1 MKKII
6 SLIVISVMLLSALVM
21 NVGAADEA
29 FTKEAAEALLIE
41 GYQRWTLIQERVITD
56 NGKYLKEDEIKVDSK
71 LQTLTEFNVKGDGSA
86 YKRADIAEILDYV
99 PVTDERFDTM
109 DKCYAYLEQVFTVD
123 MSKSVVERNAYIMGD
138 YVESIRLSNGGK
150 LFSPSKNVYE
160 DWEDG
165 KVMILYAH
173 KPSDPIHTLD
183 SIGEFTVSGDTA
195 KLTVTALSRE
205 LHSYNDAPENAI
217 DVFPGAEQ
225 NFKESVFLVPYEEE
239 VTFVKTAEGWRISG
253 GSFFERHALG
263 ENSLTVG
270 MKKYLGLIP
279 SPNTGDETAIF
290 IALLALS
297 GIAIAV
303 VPAMKKRRI
312 R

>member
-1 MKKII
+1 MII
-6 SLIVISVMLLSALVM
+6 ITVMLLSALAM
-21 NVGAADEA
+21 NVGAADD

-41 GYQRWTLIQERVITD
+41 GYQRWTLIQEGVITD

-71 LQTLTEFNVKGDGSA
+71 LQTLTKFNVKGDGSA
-86 YKRADIAEILDYV
+86 YKRADIAETLDYV

-109 DKCYAYLEQVFTVD
+109 DKCYAYLEQIFTAD
-123 MSKSVVERNAYIMGD
+123 MSKGIVERNAYIMGD
-138 YVESIRLSNGGK
+138 YVESIRLSDGGK
-150 LFSPSKNVYE
+150 LFSPSQNVYE

-173 KPSDPIHTLD
+173 KPSDPIHMLD

-205 LHSYNDAPENAI
+205 LHSYNDVPENAI

-263 ENSLTVG
+263 ENSLTLG
-270 MKKYLGLIP
+270 MKRYLGLIP
-279 SPNTGDETAIF
+279 NPNTGDETAII
-290 IALLALS
+290 IALHALS
-297 GIAIAV
+297 GLALAV
-303 VPAMKKRRI
+303 VPRKRRS
-312 R
+312 

>member
-1 MKKII
+1 MKKLFSMII
-6 SLIVISVMLLSALVM
+6 ITVMLISALAM
-21 NVGAADEA
+21 NVGAADD

-41 GYQRWTLIQERVITD
+41 GYQRWTLIQEGVITD

-71 LQTLTEFNVKGDGSA
+71 LQTLTKFNVKGDGSA
-86 YKRADIAEILDYV
+86 YKRADIAETLDYV

-109 DKCYAYLEQVFTVD
+109 DKCYAYLEQIFTAD
-123 MSKSVVERNAYIMGD
+123 MSKGIVERNAYIMGD
-138 YVESIRLSNGGK
+138 YVESIRLSDGGK
-150 LFSPSKNVYE
+150 LFSPSQNVYE

-173 KPSDPIHTLD
+173 KPSDPIHMLD

-205 LHSYNDAPENAI
+205 LHSYNDVPENAI

-263 ENSLTVG
+263 ENSLTLG
-270 MKKYLGLIP
+270 MKRYLGLIP
-279 SPNTGDETAIF
+279 NPNTGDETAII
-290 IALLALS
+290 IALHALS
-297 GIAIAV
+297 GLALAV
-303 VPAMKKRRI
+303 VPRKRRS
-312 R
+312 

>member
-1 MKKII
+1 MKKLFSMII
-6 SLIVISVMLLSALVM
+6 ITVMLLSALAM
-21 NVGAADEA
+21 NVGAADD

-41 GYQRWTLIQERVITD
+41 GYQRWTLIQEGVITD

-71 LQTLTEFNVKGDGSA
+71 LQTLTKFNVKGDGSA
-86 YKRADIAEILDYV
+86 YKRADIAETLDYV

-109 DKCYAYLEQVFTVD
+109 DKCYAYLEQIFTAD
-123 MSKSVVERNAYIMGD
+123 MSKGIVERNAYIMGD
-138 YVESIRLSNGGK
+138 YVESIRLSDGGK
-150 LFSPSKNVYE
+150 LFSPSQNVYE

-173 KPSDPIHTLD
+173 KPSDPIHMLD

-205 LHSYNDAPENAI
+205 LHSYNDVPENAI

-263 ENSLTVG
+263 ENSLTLG
-270 MKKYLGLIP
+270 MKRYLGLIP
-279 SPNTGDETAIF
+279 NPNTGDETAII
-290 IALLALS
+290 IALHALS
-297 GIAIAV
+297 GLALAV
-303 VPAMKKRRI
+303 VPRKRRS
-312 R
+312 

>member
-1 MKKII
+1 MKKT
-6 SLIVISVMLLSALVM
+6 IVIIILCISFFCYPI
-21 NVGAADEA
+21 NVFASTDS

-71 LQTLTEFNVKGDGSA
+71 LQTLTKFNVKGDGSA
-86 YKRADIAEILDYV
+86 YKRADIAETLDYV

-109 DKCYAYLEQVFTVD
+109 DKCYAYLEQIFTAD
-123 MSKSVVERNAYIMGD
+123 MSRGIVERNAYIMGD
-138 YVESIRLSNGGK
+138 YVESIRLSDGGK

-173 KPSDPIHTLD
+173 KPSDPIHMLD
-183 SIGEFTVSGDTA
+183 SMGEFTVSGDTA

-205 LHSYNDAPENAI
+205 LHSYNDVPENAI
-217 DVFPGAEQ
+217 DIFPGSEQ
-225 NFKESVFLVPYEEE
+225 YFKESVFWVPYEEE
-239 VTFVKTAEGWRISG
+239 VIFVKTADGWRISG

-263 ENSLTVG
+263 ENSLTLG
-270 MKKYLGLIP
+270 MKRYLGLIP
-279 SPNTGDETAIF
+279 SPNTGDETAI
-290 IALLALS
+290 ILALLALS
-297 GIAIAV
+297 GLAV
-303 VPAMKKRRI
+303 ACVPAVNRRKI
-312 R
+312 

>member
-1 MKKII
+1 MKKIF
-6 SLIVISVMLLSALVM
+6 SLIIITVMLLSALAM
-21 NVGAADEA
+21 NVGAADE

-41 GYQRWTLIQERVITD
+41 GYQRWTLIQEGVITD

-71 LQTLTEFNVKGDGSA
+71 LQTLTKFNVKGDGSA
-86 YKRADIAEILDYV
+86 YKRADIAETLDYV

-109 DKCYAYLEQVFTVD
+109 DKCYAYLEQIFTDD
-123 MSKSVVERNAYIMGD
+123 MSKGIVERNAYIMGD
-138 YVESIRLSNGGK
+138 YVESIRLSDGGK

-173 KPSDPIHTLD
+173 KPSDPIHMLD

-253 GSFFERHALG
+253 GSFFERHALV
-263 ENSLTVG
+263 ENSLTLG
-270 MKKYLGLIP
+270 MKRYLGLIP
-279 SPNTGDETAIF
+279 SPNTGDETAIL
-290 IALLALS
+290 IAILALS
-297 GIAIAV
+297 GLAV
-303 VPAMKKRRI
+303 ACVPAVKRMER
-312 R
+312 